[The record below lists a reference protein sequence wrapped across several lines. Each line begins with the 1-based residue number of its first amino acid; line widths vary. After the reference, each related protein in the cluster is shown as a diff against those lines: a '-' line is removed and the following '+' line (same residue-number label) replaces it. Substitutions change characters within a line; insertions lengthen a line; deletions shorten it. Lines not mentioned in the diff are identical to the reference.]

1 MARAMVDTGAGRLR
15 RGDGSSHQGVAEAPA
30 FRSTGH
36 AVPEGSA
43 RSGSL
48 ESPTRLAS
56 VDAMRGLTVAA
67 MIVVNNPG
75 SWTAG
80 YTPLAHAPWNGWT
93 LADLVFPFFLLI
105 VGVSLDLALA
115 RQGETRGRF
124 ASLPA
129 LAKRA
134 TLLFALGLLL
144 NAFPSFSDL
153 GSLRVF
159 GVLQR
164 IGLCSF
170 AAGAVVLA
178 TGARGQAAV
187 TIAVLAGYWAL
198 LTGQGTVVP
207 TLDDNVA
214 GRFDARWF
222 GGHLYR
228 ETFDPEGLVS
238 TLPAIATVLL
248 GALAGRF
255 LRRPLGGAA
264 KTAGL
269 VGAGTV
275 LAVAGQLGDAWFPIN
290 KQLWTSTFVLLS
302 GGLGLVTLG
311 LCHELIDRRGRR
323 RAATPFVMLGKNAL
337 AIYLLSS
344 LGARLLE
351 LCSVGD
357 GASCAPLRLF
367 LYERLFAPWAG
378 ADAGSLAFALA
389 YLAVWMIP
397 TVELHRRRLFFRV

>member
-1 MARAMVDTGAGRLR
+1 MVPDLLSRIFTMARAMVD
-15 RGDGSSHQGVAEAPA
+15 V
-30 FRSTGH
+30 
-36 AVPEGSA
+36 SA
-43 RSGSL
+43 SL
-48 ESPTRLAS
+48 ESAPRLAS
-56 VDAMRGLTVAA
+56 LDAMRGLTVAA

-80 YTPLAHAPWNGWT
+80 YAPLVHARWNGWT

-115 RQGETRGRF
+115 KQGRAPGRGRF
-124 ASLPA
+124 APLPA
-129 LAKRA
+129 LGKRA
-134 TLLFALGLLL
+134 ALLCALGLLL
-144 NAFPSFSDL
+144 NAFPYFADL
-153 GSLRVF
+153 GSLRLF

-178 TGARGQAAV
+178 IGARGQAAV
-187 TIAVLAGYWAL
+187 TVAVLVGYWAV
-198 LTGQGTVVP
+198 LTSQGTVVP
-207 TLDDNVA
+207 TPDDNLA

-228 ETFDPEGLVS
+228 DTFDPEGLVS
-238 TLPAIATVLL
+238 TLPAVGTVLL

-255 LRRPLGGAA
+255 LRQPIDGAV

-269 VGAGTV
+269 VVGGTV

-302 GGLGLVTLG
+302 GGLGLVTLAV
-311 LCHELIDRRGRR
+311 CHELVDRRGWRR
-323 RAATPFVMLGKNAL
+323 GGAPFAMLGKNAL

-357 GASCAPLRLF
+357 GESCAPLRLF

-378 ADAGSLAFALA
+378 AEAGSLAFALA

-397 TVELHRRRLFFRV
+397 TAELHRRRLFFRV

>member
-1 MARAMVDTGAGRLR
+1 
-15 RGDGSSHQGVAEAPA
+15 
-30 FRSTGH
+30 
-36 AVPEGSA
+36 
-43 RSGSL
+43 
-48 ESPTRLAS
+48 
-56 VDAMRGLTVAA
+56 MRGLTVAA

-80 YTPLAHAPWNGWT
+80 YGPLAHARWNGWT

-115 RQGETRGRF
+115 KQGAATAERGRF
-124 ASLPA
+124 APLPA

-134 TLLFALGLLL
+134 AILCALGLLL
-144 NAFPSFSDL
+144 NAFPYFADL

-170 AAGAVVLA
+170 AAGVVVLA

-187 TIAVLAGYWAL
+187 AIAVLVGYWAL
-198 LTGQGTVVP
+198 LTGQGAVVP
-207 TLDDNVA
+207 TPDDNLA

-238 TLPAIATVLL
+238 TLPAVATVLL

-255 LRRPLGGAA
+255 LREPLDGAV

-269 VGAGTV
+269 VVAGTM

-302 GGLGLVTLG
+302 GGLGLVALG
-311 LCHELIDRRGRR
+311 LCHELVDRHGRR
-323 RAATPFVMLGKNAL
+323 HAATPFVMLGKNAL

-357 GASCAPLRLF
+357 GGSCAPLRLF

-378 ADAGSLAFALA
+378 ADAGSLAFALV

-397 TVELHRRRLFFRV
+397 TAELHRRGLFFRV